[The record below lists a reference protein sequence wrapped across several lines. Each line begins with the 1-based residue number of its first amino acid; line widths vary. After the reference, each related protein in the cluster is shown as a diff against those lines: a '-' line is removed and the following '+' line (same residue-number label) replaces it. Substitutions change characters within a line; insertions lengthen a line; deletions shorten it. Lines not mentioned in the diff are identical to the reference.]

1 MDELKKLEHLSL
13 VSKVCTELDNHY
25 NMNDKDLAEFI
36 IDLAEKNPNLD
47 TFKKVLSENGADFSH
62 SFIETLHRIINHM
75 KSKNNEVENEPSPA
89 PKNKLDNLAHNLPFL
104 ALPNNEVGKVEE
116 GKVKKEDAKEVADDM
131 MNMLES
137 LAPSNSKQDSSP
149 PKTKDKKSRRR
160 SRSRDRS
167 DRRKRSRSRDR
178 DRDRK
183 HKRRSRSRSKERR
196 KRSRSRDRRS
206 RSPRDRGQSYLTD
219 PEIGKIYNG
228 RIQNI
233 ASFGCFVS
241 LEGFRHKVE
250 GLVHISQLSREGRVE
265 SVEDVV
271 SRGQKAKVK
280 VLSISDGK
288 ISLSIKDVDQSSGED
303 LNPGSPGRLGNRP
316 PVDSKDPESGMI
328 YDGKVQN
335 ITSFGCFVA
344 LEGFRRKVEGLVH
357 ISELSREGRVNSV
370 EDAVSRGQK
379 VKVKVLT
386 IAAGKMSLSIKDA
399 DQTSGKDLN
408 PGSGSKKGSREDD
421 LALRNPEHPGF
432 AGSDLLDTLKQS
444 NVAIVD
450 DDDEA
455 IGKKKV
461 RMSSPE
467 RWELKQLI
475 AAGFV
480 DKSELPEFDDESGL
494 MPKVDS
500 DDEDIEIEMVEDE
513 APFLKGHG
521 RMINDLSPV
530 RIVKNPDG
538 SLAQA
543 AMMQGALGKERRE
556 QKMAERQESEQ
567 GNKVGGDLKS
577 WQDPV
582 NRGSNADQADA
593 SAGPSKGLPSDMP
606 EWKKHIIGGS
616 KGSFGKK
623 TSMTIL
629 EQRKSLPIY
638 KLKDELIK
646 AINDFQIV
654 IVVGETGSGKTT
666 QLTQYICEAGFCARG
681 IIGCTQPRRVAAV
694 SVAKRVA
701 EEYGCIIGQ
710 GMLISRIFLHSF
722 FSFFTLII

>member
-75 KSKNNEVENEPSPA
+75 KSKHNEVENEPPA
-89 PKNKLDNLAHNLPFL
+89 PKNKLDNLAQNLPFL
-104 ALPNNEVGKVEE
+104 ALPNAAIKEEE
-116 GKVKKEDAKEVADDM
+116 GKVKKENAKEVADDM
-131 MNMLES
+131 MNLLES

-149 PKTKDKKSRRR
+149 SKTKDKKSSRRR

-167 DRRKRSRSRDR
+167 DRRKRSRSR

-196 KRSRSRDRRS
+196 KRSRSRERRS

-303 LNPGSPGRLGNRP
+303 LNPGSPGRLNRP
-316 PVDSKDPESGMI
+316 PADLTDPESGMI
-328 YDGKVQN
+328 YNGRVQN

-370 EDAVSRGQK
+370 EDAVSRSQK
-379 VKVKVLT
+379 VKVKVLS
-386 IAAGKMSLSIKDA
+386 IAGGKMSLSIKDV

-432 AGSDLLDTLKQS
+432 AGSSNLLLDTLKQS

-494 MPKVDS
+494 LPKVDS
-500 DDEDIEIEMVEDE
+500 DDEDIEIEMVEEE

-556 QKMAERQESEQ
+556 QKMQERQESESV
-567 GNKVGGDLKS
+567 NKVGGDLKS

-582 NRGSNADQADA
+582 NRGSNDQADA

-629 EQRKSLPIY
+629 EQRQSLPIY

-710 GMLISRIFLHSF
+710 GMLISRIFLLSF

>member
-47 TFKKVLSENGADFSH
+47 AFKKVLSENGADFSH
-62 SFIETLHRIINHM
+62 SFVETLHRIINHM
-75 KSKNNEVENEPSPA
+75 SKSKHNEVGNDPPPA
-89 PKNKLDNLAHNLPFL
+89 PKNKLDNLAQNLPFL
-104 ALPNNEVGKVEE
+104 ALPNNETSIKVED
-116 GKVKKEDAKEVADDM
+116 GKVKNENAKEVADDM
-131 MNMLES
+131 MNFLES
-137 LAPSNSKQDSSP
+137 LAPSNSKQELSP
-149 PKTKDKKSRRR
+149 SKTKEKKSRRR

-196 KRSRSRDRRS
+196 KRSRSRDRGRS
-206 RSPRDRGQSYLTD
+206 RSPRDRGHQSYLTD

-241 LEGFRHKVE
+241 LEGFTHKVE

-280 VLSISDGK
+280 VLSITDGK

-303 LNPGSPGRLGNRP
+303 LNPGSPGSGNNRP
-316 PVDSKDPESGMI
+316 PVDLTDPESGMI
-328 YDGKVQN
+328 YNGKVQN

-379 VKVKVLT
+379 VKVKVLS
-386 IAAGKMSLSIKDA
+386 IASGKMSLSIKDV
-399 DQTSGKDLN
+399 DQISGKDLN
-408 PGSGSKKGSREDD
+408 PGSGSSKKGGSSREDD

-432 AGSDLLDTLKQS
+432 AGGSNLLLDTLKQS

-494 MPKVDS
+494 LPKVDS
-500 DDEDIEIEMVEDE
+500 DDEDIEIEMVEEE

-556 QKMAERQESEQ
+556 QKMQERQESESA
-567 GNKVGGDLKS
+567 NKVGGDLKS

-582 NRGSNADQADA
+582 NRGSNADQA
-593 SAGPSKGLPSDMP
+593 
-606 EWKKHIIGGS
+606 
-616 KGSFGKK
+616 
-623 TSMTIL
+623 
-629 EQRKSLPIY
+629 
-638 KLKDELIK
+638 
-646 AINDFQIV
+646 
-654 IVVGETGSGKTT
+654 
-666 QLTQYICEAGFCARG
+666 
-681 IIGCTQPRRVAAV
+681 
-694 SVAKRVA
+694 
-701 EEYGCIIGQ
+701 GQ
-710 GMLISRIFLHSF
+710 GILISRNVLFYFFQLMISKYNIF
-722 FSFFTLII
+722 